1 MKQLLLLALILL
13 SAASPILAN
22 EQISPIKGAACLV
35 SDASGR
41 VLVTRDILNN
51 RIAIPGG
58 YVDSDNPADAAVRET
73 LEETG
78 IKVKAVGELARLRN
92 AVLYNCVALSPIPVH
107 TDNSGKGTVAAW
119 QAEHF
124 GREVRAVFLV
134 QPESIN
140 LEDARFPDQVKM
152 FPELLK
158 KANRSEID
166 ERTDFSHLAHDFSVW
181 NADINLTVQR
191 AVHAL
196 PAPFNAF
203 MGTLITWASA
213 MGSGVLFFMLLPFAI
228 ATGGVKRASETL
240 LVTVIATVIVS
251 FGKLYFGVPRPFYIF
266 PELQLANASGFAF
279 PSGHTATAFAVWGL
293 IYHWLKQAGHNRLSI
308 WLVPALLVALSRVY
322 LGVHYVTDVIAG
334 AVIGVLTVFIVNA
347 LSSRRFM
354 DKPLL
359 LHPLPWLLVG
369 LLVVPFAATQIQPLF
384 LYCVVFSLV
393 FSLMLMG
400 NPRAIHAT
408 KPMGAKCGVI
418 TLVIVLLIAATAF
431 SIAQLSQSSIEILAV
446 NCTAIA
452 LLAVWISRG
461 APRVSK

>member
-1 MKQLLLLALILL
+1 MKQLLLFVWILL
-13 SAASPILAN
+13 AFSDPTLAN
-22 EQISPIKGAACLV
+22 EQSSPIKGAACLV

-92 AVLYNCVALSPIPVH
+92 SVLYNCVALSPIPVH
-107 TDNSGKGTVAAW
+107 TAESGNGTVAAW
-119 QAEHF
+119 HAEHF
-124 GREVRAVFLV
+124 GREVRNVFLV
-134 QPESIN
+134 KPESIN

-158 KANRSEID
+158 KANSSEID

-181 NADINLTVQR
+181 NADINRTIQS
-191 AVHAL
+191 AIHSL
-196 PAPFNAF
+196 PAPLSDFI
-203 MGTLITWASA
+203 GTLITWASS
-213 MGSGVLFFMLLPFAI
+213 MGSGALFFLLIPIAI
-228 ATGGVKRASETL
+228 ATGGVKRASKTL
-240 LVTVIATVIVS
+240 LVTILATVIVS

-266 PELQLANASGFAF
+266 PDLQLANASGFAF

-293 IYHWLKQAGHNRLSI
+293 IYHWVKQAGHDRLSI

-347 LSSRRFM
+347 LSRRNFKE
-354 DKPLL
+354 KPLL
-359 LHPLPWLLVG
+359 LHPLTWSFVG

-384 LYCVVFSLV
+384 LYCMVFSFV
-393 FSLMLMG
+393 FALMLER
-400 NPRAIHAT
+400 NTRALNAD
-408 KPMGAKCGVI
+408 KPMGTKCGFM
-418 TLVIVLLIAATAF
+418 TLAVVVMVAANAF
-431 SIAQLSQSSIEILAV
+431 GIAQLSHSSIEILAI
-446 NCTAIA
+446 NCAAIA
-452 LLAVWISRG
+452 LLAVWIARG
-461 APRVSK
+461 AALVSK